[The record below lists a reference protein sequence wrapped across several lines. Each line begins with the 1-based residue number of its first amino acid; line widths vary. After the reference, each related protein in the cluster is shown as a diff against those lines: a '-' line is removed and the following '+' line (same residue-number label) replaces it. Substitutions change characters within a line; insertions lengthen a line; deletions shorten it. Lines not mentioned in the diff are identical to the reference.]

1 MHRRPRR
8 ALSAAAAVAALAAT
22 TIAAPAGA
30 ASTAPATATQPA
42 AIQPSTVLPG
52 STPAWATPANQVGTI
67 PNDQRKGFVVYLKLR
82 QSDQLDA
89 QIAAVTDP
97 ASASYGSY
105 LSPADFR
112 AQYAPSGADVAAV
125 SAWLTKAGFTVS
137 SHVPQNNRWVA
148 ATGTVTQIESA
159 FGTQLR
165 AYRVAGDTLP
175 APDTSLAVPADV
187 ASRIAGVIGLD
198 GSNRRVRPLA
208 ATAPDAGPATGTPTT
223 SPDAGPSPG
232 FRNAPPCSN
241 YFGEKV
247 ARNVPKAFGSFQ
259 TYAPCGYLPDQLQGA
274 YGVRNAIGSGLD
286 GRGQTVA
293 IVDAFASP
301 TIRQDVSEYSRRH
314 GLPPARYQQIVPD
327 GIFDVPAEDECDPQG
342 WYGEQTLDVEAVH
355 TMAPKANVLYVG
367 GQDCYDEALLA
378 SLNTIVDGGLAQ
390 IVTNSYGDA
399 GEDVDAGIIQAYND
413 TFRQAAIE
421 GIGMYFS
428 SGDDGDE
435 VADVGERVV
444 DFPADNP
451 LVTAVGG
458 TSLGVGRND
467 DYQFETGWSTATTTL
482 AGNAWDPAPPGDYL
496 YGSGGGTSQLF
507 AQPSYQRGVVP
518 NQIARY
524 FGGQKGRAVP
534 DIAALGDPQTGM
546 RVGQTQEFS
555 DGTYYDEYRV
565 GGTSLSSPLMA
576 GIMALADQAAGRPHG
591 FANPA
596 FYRLA
601 GSSSALHDVQ
611 RTPWQPKAVVR
622 VNYDNG
628 ENAADGTTTLLRA
641 LDVPTTIFTRPGY
654 DDVTGIGTP
663 NGLGFIGALSG
674 RR

>member
-1 MHRRPRR
+1 MQRRLRR
-8 ALSAAAAVAALAAT
+8 ALSAATAGAALAAIT
-22 TIAAPAGA
+22 LVAPAGA
-30 ASTAPATATQPA
+30 ATTTSPAATA
-42 AIQPSTVLPG
+42 LPG
-52 STPAWATPANQVGTI
+52 STPTWATPANQVGSI

-97 ASASYGSY
+97 ASANYGSY

-112 AQYAPSGADVAAV
+112 AQYAPTADDVAAIR
-125 SAWLTKAGFTVS
+125 AWLTQAGFTVS

-148 ATGTVTQIESA
+148 ATGTVAQIEGA
-159 FGTQLR
+159 FGAQLR
-165 AYRVAGDTLP
+165 AYKVAGDTLP
-175 APDTSLAVPADV
+175 APDANLQVPSDV
-187 ASRIAGVIGLD
+187 ASRIAGVVGLD
-198 GSNRRVRPLA
+198 GSNRRIRPLD
-208 ATAPDAGPATGTPTT
+208 ATGTATPPSAPDAGPVTGTPTT
-223 SPDAGPSPG
+223 APDAGPSPG

-241 YFGEKV
+241 YFGEKI
-247 ARNVPKAFGSFQ
+247 ARNVPRAFGAFQ
-259 TYAPCGYLPDQLQGA
+259 SYAPCGYLPDQLEGA
-274 YGVRNAIGSGLD
+274 YGVKNAIRSGLD

-301 TIRQDVSEYSRRH
+301 TIRQDVNEYSRRH
-314 GLPPARYQQIVPD
+314 GLPPVRYQQIVPD
-327 GIFDVPAEDECDPQG
+327 GIFDVPADNECDPQG

-355 TMAPKANVLYVG
+355 SMAPKADELYVG
-367 GQDCYDEALLA
+367 GQDCYDEALIGA
-378 SLNTIVDGGLAQ
+378 LNTIVDGGLAQ
-390 IVTNSYGDA
+390 IVTNSYGDV
-399 GEDVDAGIIQAYND
+399 GEDLDAGLLQAWND

-435 VADVGERVV
+435 VADVGVRTV
-444 DFPADNP
+444 DFPASHP

-458 TSLGVGRND
+458 TSLGVGRGD
-467 DYQFETGWSTATTTL
+467 DYQFETGWSTATSTL
-482 AGNAWDPAPPGDYL
+482 SGNAWDPAPPGDYL
-496 YGSGGGTSQLF
+496 YGGGGGTSQLF
-507 AQPSYQRGVVP
+507 AQPWYQRGVVP
-518 NQIARY
+518 NQISRY

-534 DIAALGDPQTGM
+534 DVAALGDPQTGM

-555 DGTYYDEYRV
+555 DGTYYDEYRI

-596 FYRLA
+596 LYRLA
-601 GSSSALHDVQ
+601 GSPALHDVQ

-622 VNYDNG
+622 VNYLNG
-628 ENAADGTTTLLRA
+628 ENAADGTATLLRS

-654 DDVTGIGTP
+654 DDVTGIGSP
-663 NGLGFIGALSG
+663 NGPGFLGALSG